1 MLPHYTGDIITW
13 NKLYYVINSFVVDYK
28 SLCIWYSVPFPDLA
42 LCIRRLHF
50 FEFLVPFAIKI
61 GRDVPWTMPGPTATA
76 TRERV
81 VALRQEGYKQ
91 TDIAEVLGISQSA
104 VSKILKRQREA
115 GNVRPRKSPG
125 RPRLTTRRDDR
136 QLLNFSRRNRKLPT
150 SRLRRLW
157 RRYHGINVSRSTV
170 NRRLLQHGY
179 RARRLTKCPRLSV
192 RHRVARLLWARE
204 HRRLHP
210 GHWQHVVFTDESR
223 FILDRK
229 DGRQRVRRLAGE
241 NLRDDCIHETTQGG
255 GGSVM
260 IWAGIHYG
268 GKTPLVVPDGNV
280 NAAAYRD
287 ILEFH
292 CLPYARRVYGH
303 NFRLQDDNAR
313 PHRAAAV
320 REFLEAEGVV
330 QLPWPACSPDM
341 NPIEHAWD
349 ALGRAIND
357 REVIPQNLQELADA
371 LREEWDAMPVDVINK
386 LLDSMPRRLHA
397 LVCARGGHTRY

>member
-1 MLPHYTGDIITW
+1 
-13 NKLYYVINSFVVDYK
+13 
-28 SLCIWYSVPFPDLA
+28 
-42 LCIRRLHF
+42 
-50 FEFLVPFAIKI
+50 
-61 GRDVPWTMPGPTATA
+61 MPGPTATA

-125 RPRLTTRRDDR
+125 RPRLTTIRDDR

-241 NLRDDCIHETTQGG
+241 T
-255 GGSVM
+255 
-260 IWAGIHYG
+260 
-268 GKTPLVVPDGNV
+268 
-280 NAAAYRD
+280 
-287 ILEFH
+287 F
-292 CLPYARRVYGH
+292 
-303 NFRLQDDNAR
+303 
-313 PHRAAAV
+313 
-320 REFLEAEGVV
+320 
-330 QLPWPACSPDM
+330 
-341 NPIEHAWD
+341 
-349 ALGRAIND
+349 
-357 REVIPQNLQELADA
+357 
-371 LREEWDAMPVDVINK
+371 AMTV
-386 LLDSMPRRLHA
+386 STRRLKA
-397 LVCARGGHTRY
+397 EAAQ